1 MKLISVN
8 EKIFNLVQQ
17 DPEVLDV
24 LLELGFHHMADPDM
38 VSTVGKIMT
47 ISKAANRHKLSYEEV
62 KQAFNLRGIDLMEES
77 L

>member
-1 MKLISVN
+1 MKLISVH
-8 EKIFNLVQQ
+8 EKIFSLVQK

-24 LLELGFHHMADPDM
+24 LLELGFHHMSNPEM

-47 ISKAANRHKLSYEEV
+47 ISKASIRHKLSYDEV
-62 KQAFNLRGIDLMEES
+62 KQAFNQKDIDLMEES